1 MGVSHNFLTSVNSA
15 ITSSAGMSG
24 ESPSLWCSV
33 ATPQWTASLRTSR
46 ANCSRLNTT
55 GAAAAEVVTCATA
68 AAKAS

>member
-15 ITSSAGMSG
+15 ITSSSGMSG

-46 ANCSRLNTT
+46 ANCSRLNTAR
-55 GAAAAEVVTCATA
+55 AAAAEVTCATA